1 MGPGKKPEDRIT
13 GLPDKEK
20 SAIRLGTAGM
30 PWPDGNPLV
39 RAEPAV
45 ARQSTMVKWAVW
57 FTVGGDL
64 RFLSHRNMMSLC
76 ERSAARAKLPIKFSE
91 GFNPRPKLSLPLPRP
106 VGVSSQCELMII
118 ELKTD
123 SPVSDPGLHLGE
135 QFPEGMK
142 LIKTEPLPNKTK
154 TKIKAV
160 TYELLLTDSE
170 QKQIEARLEALKQ
183 SAKWEVARR
192 RNPGDEK
199 SFGAAH
205 DKPNKLI
212 DIKRQVGSI
221 GISSSGGNDKKLS
234 FTLAPEPPAGPI
246 GPERVLRLLE
256 VADVNETLARLEK
269 TAIECEF

>member
-1 MGPGKKPEDRIT
+1 MSA
-13 GLPDKEK
+13 LVK
-20 SAIRLGTAGM
+20 SKIENRKSKM
-30 PWPDGNPLV
+30 
-39 RAEPAV
+39 
-45 ARQSTMVKWAVW
+45 QWAVW

-76 ERSAARAKLPIKFSE
+76 ERSAARAGLPIKFSE

-106 VGVSSQCELMII
+106 VGVSSRCELMVI

-123 SPVSDPGLHLGE
+123 SPASDPGLHLGE

-154 TKIKAV
+154 AKIKAV
-160 TYELLLTDSE
+160 TYELSLTDCE
-170 QKQIEARLEALKQ
+170 RKQIEARLEALKQ
-183 SAKWEVARR
+183 TAKWEVARR
-192 RNPGDEK
+192 RNPGD
-199 SFGAAH
+199 

-212 DIKRQVGSI
+212 DIKGQIGGI
-221 GISSSGGNDKKLS
+221 GISSSGGNDGKLS
-234 FTLAPEPPAGPI
+234 FTLAPEPPDGPI

-269 TAIECEF
+269 TALECEF

>member
-1 MGPGKKPEDRIT
+1 
-13 GLPDKEK
+13 
-20 SAIRLGTAGM
+20 
-30 PWPDGNPLV
+30 
-39 RAEPAV
+39 
-45 ARQSTMVKWAVW
+45 MVKWAVW

-106 VGVSSQCELMII
+106 VGVSSRCELMII

-154 TKIKAV
+154 AKIKAV
-160 TYELLLTDSE
+160 TYELSLTDSE
-170 QKQIEARLEALKQ
+170 RKQIKARLETLEQ

-192 RNPGDEK
+192 RNPGDDK
-199 SFGAAH
+199 PFGAAH
-205 DKPNKLI
+205 DKSTGKSKLI
-212 DIKRQVGSI
+212 DIKGQIGGI
-221 GISSSGGNDKKLS
+221 GISSSGGNDRKLS
-234 FTLAPEPPAGPI
+234 FTLTSEPPAGPI